1 MKNNITS
8 PPYFSFIK
16 QNRTIEQALA
26 IFNQRLQDAET
37 VFKKYSHE
45 FENRNCPICGAV
57 DYYSLEPFHK
67 TYGVVKCHQ
76 CTSVYVN
83 PCPSYDALHYYY
95 NECKCS
101 DMYAG
106 LLRNRGK
113 TGSIVLSDR
122 ATFSIELI
130 RKQLT
135 KKKHIKILEIGCS
148 SGAFLSELK
157 IGLAEQE
164 LLNNCSLSG
173 VDIDSSAIEKNV
185 DRDLSLYT
193 VSIEDFAKTTNE
205 KFDLIIHF
213 ELVEHLRDPF
223 AFMLSVHKLLLDD
236 GLHHFCTPNMLG
248 FDNVAIGYNEFRP
261 LAHGI
266 FPPMHLHSFTTQNII
281 HFSIRSGFKVAQLDT
296 PGNFDVDIVANA
308 IDGNSS
314 NQFSFISEF
323 TEKQLG
329 IFQHWLKLLSA
340 SSHMRCTLLK

>member
-1 MKNNITS
+1 MKNNIPL
-8 PPYFSFIK
+8 PPYFSFVK
-16 QNRTIEQALA
+16 QNRTIEQALS

-37 VFKKYSHE
+37 VFKKFSHE
-45 FENRNCPICGAV
+45 FENRNCPICGAG
-57 DYYSLEPFHK
+57 DYSSLEPFHK

-83 PCPSYDALHYYY
+83 PCPSYDALNYYY
-95 NECKCS
+95 NECKCN
-101 DMYAG
+101 DVYAR
-106 LLRNRGK
+106 LLRSRGK

-122 ATFSIELI
+122 ATFLIELI
-130 RKQLT
+130 RKELG
-135 KKKHIKILEIGCS
+135 KKKHIRILEIGCS

-157 IGLAEQE
+157 TGLEEQE
-164 LLNNCSLSG
+164 LLKNCSLSG
-173 VDIDSSAIEKNV
+173 IDIDSSAIEKNV
-185 DRDLSLYT
+185 DQGLNLYGMSVENFSKNT
-193 VSIEDFAKTTNE
+193 KE

-223 AFMLSVHKLLLDD
+223 NFMLSVHKLLLDD

-248 FDNVAIGYNEFRP
+248 FENIAIGYNEFRP

-281 HFSIRSGFKVAQLDT
+281 HFSIRSGFKVAQIDT

-308 IDGNSS
+308 VDGNPD

-329 IFQHWLKLLSA
+329 IVQHWLKLLSA